1 MLDIGIDNELASSYG
16 LSLVGRPV
24 IPTAKQRVEHIEI
37 PGRHGSLTKKGAYEN
52 VPFKVKFNMLERK
65 NIKPFIRRAKPWLL
79 QGRTLFFTDDEV
91 YRKIKHVEMGDITT
105 EIEEHGEFEVDFTLD
120 PFEYTE
126 DVNLK
131 LTKPGVI
138 YNPGTIESDPKF
150 WIVGNGTF
158 RITINDVSFQIKDV
172 NGSVVIDSEILEAYT
187 DTISMNN
194 KMVGQFPIFNVG
206 ENTIEWSGA
215 IQFMEIRPRWRYK

>member
-1 MLDIGIDNELASSYG
+1 MLDIGIDNELASDYG
-16 LSLVGRPV
+16 IGMVGRPV
-24 IPTAKQRVEHIEI
+24 IPTAEQEVEHIEVS
-37 PGRHGSLTKKGAYEN
+37 GRHGSLTKKGAFKD
-52 VPFKVKFNMLERK
+52 VPLKIKFNMLEEE
-65 NIKPFIRRAKPWLL
+65 NIKPLVRRMKAWLMN
-79 QGRTLFFTDDEV
+79 GKTLYFTDDDV
-91 YRKIKHVEMGDITT
+91 YRKIKHVVVGDIVN
-105 EIEEHGEFEVDFTLD
+105 EIEEHGEFEVDFKLD

-138 YNPGTIESDPKF
+138 YNPGTMESDPKF

-172 NGSVVIDSEILEAYT
+172 NGFVVIDSEILEAYT
-187 DTISMNN
+187 DTISMNH
-194 KMVGQFPIFNVG
+194 KMVGQFPILGVG

>member
-16 LSLVGRPV
+16 LGLVGRPV
-24 IPTAKQRVEHIEI
+24 IPTAKQKVEHIEI

-52 VPFKVKFNMLERK
+52 VPFKVKFNMLERE

-79 QGRTLFFTDDEV
+79 QGKTLFFTDDDV
-91 YRKIKHVEMGDITT
+91 HRKIKHVEMGDITT

-158 RITINDVSFQIKDV
+158 RITINNVSFQIKDV
-172 NGSVVIDSEILEAYT
+172 NGSVVIDSEVLEAYT

-194 KMVGQFPIFNVG
+194 KMVGQFPILGVG
-206 ENTIEWSGA
+206 ENKIEWSGS

>member
-1 MLDIGIDNELASSYG
+1 MKLKNTVNLKWI
-16 LSLVGRPV
+16 LSC
-24 IPTAKQRVEHIEI
+24 
-37 PGRHGSLTKKGAYEN
+37 
-52 VPFKVKFNMLERK
+52 
-65 NIKPFIRRAKPWLL
+65 
-79 QGRTLFFTDDEV
+79 
-91 YRKIKHVEMGDITT
+91 
-105 EIEEHGEFEVDFTLD
+105 D

-172 NGSVVIDSEILEAYT
+172 NGSVVIDSEILKH
-187 DTISMNN
+187 I
-194 KMVGQFPIFNVG
+194 PIPY
-206 ENTIEWSGA
+206 
-215 IQFMEIRPRWRYK
+215 Q

>member
-16 LSLVGRPV
+16 LGLVGRPV
-24 IPTAKQRVEHIEI
+24 IPTAKQKVEHIEI
-37 PGRHGSLTKKGAYEN
+37 PGRHGSLRKKGAYEN
-52 VPFKVKFNMLERK
+52 VPFKVKFNMLERE

-79 QGRTLFFTDDEV
+79 QGKTLFFTDDDV
-91 YRKIKHVEMGDITT
+91 YRKIKHVEMGDIIT

-158 RITINDVSFQIKDV
+158 RLTINDVSFQIKDV
-172 NGSVVIDSEILEAYT
+172 NGSVVIESEILEAYT
-187 DTISMNN
+187 DTISMNH
-194 KMVGQFPIFNVG
+194 KMVGQFPILGVG

-215 IQFMEIRPRWRYK
+215 IQFMAIRPRWRYI

>member
-1 MLDIGIDNELASSYG
+1 MLDIGIDNQLASDYG
-16 LSLVGRPV
+16 ICMVERPV
-24 IPTAKQRVEHIEI
+24 IPTAEQEVEYIEVS
-37 PGRHGSLTKKGAYEN
+37 GRHGSLTKKGAFKD
-52 VPFKVKFNMLERK
+52 VPLKIKFNMLEEE
-65 NIKPFIRRAKPWLL
+65 NIKPLVRRMKAWLMN
-79 QGRTLFFTDDEV
+79 GKTLYFTDDDV
-91 YRKIKHVEMGDITT
+91 YRKIKHVVVGDIVN
-105 EIEEHGEFEVDFTLD
+105 EIEEHGEFEVDFKLD

-172 NGSVVIDSEILEAYT
+172 NGSVVIDSEVLEAYT

-194 KMVGQFPIFNVG
+194 KMVGQFPILNMG
-206 ENTIEWSGA
+206 ENKIEWSGA

>member
-16 LSLVGRPV
+16 LGLVGRPV
-24 IPTAKQRVEHIEI
+24 IPTAKQKVEHIEI

-52 VPFKVKFNMLERK
+52 VSFKVKFNMLERE

-79 QGRTLFFTDDEV
+79 QGKTLFFTDDDV
-91 YRKIKHVEMGDITT
+91 YRKIKHVEMGDIIT

-194 KMVGQFPIFNVG
+194 KMVGQFPILGV
-206 ENTIEWSGA
+206 
-215 IQFMEIRPRWRYK
+215 

>member
-16 LSLVGRPV
+16 LGLVGRPV
-24 IPTAKQRVEHIEI
+24 IPTAKQKVEHIEI

-52 VPFKVKFNMLERK
+52 VPFKVKFNMLERE

-79 QGRTLFFTDDEV
+79 QGRTLFFTDDDV
-91 YRKIKHVEMGDITT
+91 YRKIKHVEMGDIIT

-126 DVNLK
+126 DINLK
-131 LTKPGVI
+131 LTNPGVI
-138 YNPGTIESDPKF
+138 YNPSTIESDPKF

-172 NGSVVIDSEILEAYT
+172 NGSVVIDSEVLEAYT

>member
-16 LSLVGRPV
+16 LGLVGRPV
-24 IPTAKQRVEHIEI
+24 IPTAKQKVEHIEI

-52 VPFKVKFNMLERK
+52 VPFKVKFNMLERE

-79 QGRTLFFTDDEV
+79 QGKTLFFTDDDV
-91 YRKIKHVEMGDITT
+91 HRKIKHVEMGDITT

-172 NGSVVIDSEILEAYT
+172 NGSVVIDSEVLEAYT

-194 KMVGQFPIFNVG
+194 KMVGQFPIFNMG
-206 ENTIEWSGA
+206 ENKIEWSGS

>member
-1 MLDIGIDNELASSYG
+1 MDIGIDNELASSYG
-16 LSLVGRPV
+16 LGLVGRPV
-24 IPTAKQRVEHIEI
+24 IPTAKQKVEHIEI

-52 VPFKVKFNMLERK
+52 VPFKVKFNMLERE

-79 QGRTLFFTDDEV
+79 QGKTLFFTDDDV
-91 YRKIKHVEMGDITT
+91 HRKIKHVEMGDITT

-187 DTISMNN
+187 DTISMNH
-194 KMVGQFPIFNVG
+194 KMVGQFPIFNIG
-206 ENTIEWSGA
+206 ENKIEWSGE
-215 IQFMEIRPRWRYK
+215 IQFMEIQPRWRYK

>member
-1 MLDIGIDNELASSYG
+1 
-16 LSLVGRPV
+16 
-24 IPTAKQRVEHIEI
+24 
-37 PGRHGSLTKKGAYEN
+37 
-52 VPFKVKFNMLERK
+52 
-65 NIKPFIRRAKPWLL
+65 
-79 QGRTLFFTDDEV
+79 
-91 YRKIKHVEMGDITT
+91 MGDITT

-131 LTKPGVI
+131 LTSPGVI

-187 DTISMNN
+187 DTISMNH
-194 KMVGQFPIFNVG
+194 KMVGKFPILGVG

>member
-16 LSLVGRPV
+16 LGLVGRPV
-24 IPTAKQRVEHIEI
+24 IPTAKQKVEHIEI
-37 PGRHGSLTKKGAYEN
+37 PGRHGSLTKKGAFEN
-52 VPFKVKFNMLERK
+52 VSFKVKFNMLERE

-91 YRKIKHVEMGDITT
+91 YRKIKHVEIGDITT

-131 LTKPGVI
+131 LTKPGVM
-138 YNPGTIESDPKF
+138 YNPGTMESDPKF

-172 NGSVVIDSEILEAYT
+172 NGSVIIDSEILEAYT
-187 DTISMNN
+187 DTISMNH
-194 KMVGQFPIFNVG
+194 KMVGQFPIFNIG

>member
-16 LSLVGRPV
+16 LGLVGRPV
-24 IPTAKQRVEHIEI
+24 IPTAKQKVEHIEI

-52 VPFKVKFNMLERK
+52 VPFKVKFNMLERE

-79 QGRTLFFTDDEV
+79 QGKTLFFTDDDV
-91 YRKIKHVEMGDITT
+91 YRKIKHVEMGDIIT

-172 NGSVVIDSEILEAYT
+172 NGSVVIDSEVLEAYT

-194 KMVGQFPIFNVG
+194 KMVGQFPILGVG

>member
-1 MLDIGIDNELASSYG
+1 LLDIGIDNELASSYG
-16 LSLVGRPV
+16 LGLVGRPV
-24 IPTAKQRVEHIEI
+24 IPTAKQKVEHIEI
-37 PGRHGSLTKKGAYEN
+37 PGRNGSLTKKGAYEN
-52 VPFKVKFNMLERK
+52 VPFKVKFNMLERE
-65 NIKPFIRRAKPWLL
+65 NIKPFIRRAKPLLL

-172 NGSVVIDSEILEAYT
+172 NGSVVIDSEVLEAYT
-187 DTISMNN
+187 DTISMNH
-194 KMVGQFPIFNVG
+194 KMVGQFPILGVG
-206 ENTIEWSGA
+206 ENTIEWSGT

>member
-1 MLDIGIDNELASSYG
+1 MDIGIDNELASSYG
-16 LSLVGRPV
+16 LGLVGRPV
-24 IPTAKQRVEHIEI
+24 IPTAKQKVEHIEI

-52 VPFKVKFNMLERK
+52 VPFKVKFNMLERE

-79 QGRTLFFTDDEV
+79 QGKTFFFTDDDV
-91 YRKIKHVEMGDITT
+91 HRKIKHVEMGDITT

-150 WIVGNGTF
+150 WILGNGTF

-187 DTISMNN
+187 DTISMNH
-194 KMVGQFPIFNVG
+194 KMMGQFPIFNMG
-206 ENTIEWSGA
+206 ENKIEWSGA

>member
-16 LSLVGRPV
+16 LGLVGRPV
-24 IPTAKQRVEHIEI
+24 IPTAKQKVEHIEI

-52 VPFKVKFNMLERK
+52 VPFKVRFNMLERE

-79 QGRTLFFTDDEV
+79 QGKTLFFTDDDV
-91 YRKIKHVEMGDITT
+91 HRKMKHVEMGDITT

-131 LTKPGVI
+131 LTKPGVM

-187 DTISMNN
+187 DTISMNH
-194 KMVGQFPIFNVG
+194 KMIGQFPILGVG
-206 ENTIEWSGA
+206 ENKIEWSGS

>member
-16 LSLVGRPV
+16 LGLVGRPV
-24 IPTAKQRVEHIEI
+24 IPTAKQKVEHIEI

-52 VPFKVKFNMLERK
+52 VPFKVKFNMLERE

-79 QGRTLFFTDDEV
+79 QGKTLFFTDDDV
-91 YRKIKHVEMGDITT
+91 HRKIKHVEMGDITT

-138 YNPGTIESDPKF
+138 YNSGTIESDPKF
-150 WIVGNGTF
+150 WIVGNGNF

-187 DTISMNN
+187 DTISMNH

>member
-1 MLDIGIDNELASSYG
+1 LLDIGIDNELASSYG
-16 LSLVGRPV
+16 LGLVGRPV
-24 IPTAKQRVEHIEI
+24 IPTAKQKVEHIEI

-52 VPFKVKFNMLERK
+52 VPFKVKFNMLERE

-79 QGRTLFFTDDEV
+79 QGKTLFFTDDDV
-91 YRKIKHVEMGDITT
+91 HRKIKHVEMGDITT

-158 RITINDVSFQIKDV
+158 RITINNVSFQIKDV
-172 NGSVVIDSEILEAYT
+172 NGSVVIDSEVLEAYT

-194 KMVGQFPIFNVG
+194 KMVGQFPILGVG
-206 ENTIEWSGA
+206 ENKIEWSGS

>member
-1 MLDIGIDNELASSYG
+1 MDIGIDNELASSYG
-16 LSLVGRPV
+16 LGLVGRPV
-24 IPTAKQRVEHIEI
+24 IPTAKQKVEHIEI

-52 VPFKVKFNMLERK
+52 VPFKVRFNMLERE

-79 QGRTLFFTDDEV
+79 QGKTLFFTDDDV
-91 YRKIKHVEMGDITT
+91 HRKMKHVEMGDITT

-131 LTKPGVI
+131 LTKPGVM

-187 DTISMNN
+187 DTISMNH
-194 KMVGQFPIFNVG
+194 KMIGQFPILGVG
-206 ENTIEWSGA
+206 ENKIEWSGS

>member
-1 MLDIGIDNELASSYG
+1 MDIGIDNELASSYG
-16 LSLVGRPV
+16 LGLVDRPV
-24 IPTAKQRVEHIEI
+24 IPTAKQKVEHIEI

-52 VPFKVKFNMLERK
+52 VPFKVKFNMLERE

-91 YRKIKHVEMGDITT
+91 YRKIQHVEMGDITT

-138 YNPGTIESDPKF
+138 YNPGTMESDPKF

-187 DTISMNN
+187 DTISMNH

>member
-16 LSLVGRPV
+16 LGLVGRPV
-24 IPTAKQRVEHIEI
+24 IPTAKQKVEHIEI

-52 VPFKVKFNMLERK
+52 VPFKVKFNMLERE

-79 QGRTLFFTDDEV
+79 QGKTLFFTDDDV
-91 YRKIKHVEMGDITT
+91 YRKIKRVEMGDITT

-120 PFEYTE
+120 PFAYTE

-138 YNPGTIESDPKF
+138 YNPGTMESNPKF

-172 NGSVVIDSEILEAYT
+172 KGSVVIDSEILEAYT
-187 DTISMNN
+187 DTISMNHE
-194 KMVGQFPIFNVG
+194 MVGQFPILGVG
-206 ENTIEWSGA
+206 ENTIDWLGS
-215 IQFMEIRPRWRYK
+215 IQSISIRPRWRYL

>member
-16 LSLVGRPV
+16 LGLVGRPV
-24 IPTAKQRVEHIEI
+24 IPTAKQKVEHIEI

-52 VPFKVKFNMLERK
+52 VSFKVKFNMLERE

-79 QGRTLFFTDDEV
+79 QGKTLFFTDDDV
-91 YRKIKHVEMGDITT
+91 YRKIKHVEMGDIIT

-172 NGSVVIDSEILEAYT
+172 NGSVVIDSEVLEAYT
-187 DTISMNN
+187 DTISMND
-194 KMVGQFPIFNVG
+194 KMVGKFPILGVG

>member
-1 MLDIGIDNELASSYG
+1 MLEIGIDNELASSYG
-16 LSLVGRPV
+16 LGLVGRPV
-24 IPTAKQRVEHIEI
+24 IPTAKQKVEHIEI

-52 VPFKVKFNMLERK
+52 VPFKVKFNMLERE

-138 YNPGTIESDPKF
+138 YNPGTMESEPKF

-172 NGSVVIDSEILEAYT
+172 NGSAVIDSEVLEAYT

>member
-16 LSLVGRPV
+16 LGLVGRPV
-24 IPTAKQRVEHIEI
+24 IPTAKQKVEHIEI

-52 VPFKVKFNMLERK
+52 VPFKVKFNMLERE

-79 QGRTLFFTDDEV
+79 QGKTLFFTDDDV
-91 YRKIKHVEMGDITT
+91 HWKIKHVEMGDITT

-172 NGSVVIDSEILEAYT
+172 NGSVVIDSEVLEAYT

-194 KMVGQFPIFNVG
+194 KMVGQFPILGVG
-206 ENTIEWSGA
+206 ENKIEWSGS

>member
-16 LSLVGRPV
+16 LGLVGRPV
-24 IPTAKQRVEHIEI
+24 IPTAKQKVEHIEI

-52 VPFKVKFNMLERK
+52 VPFKVKFNMLERE

-79 QGRTLFFTDDEV
+79 QGRTLFFTDDDV
-91 YRKIKHVEMGDITT
+91 YRKIKHVEMGDIIT

-126 DVNLK
+126 DINLK
-131 LTKPGVI
+131 LTNPGVI

-172 NGSVVIDSEILEAYT
+172 NGSVVIDSEVLEAYT

>member
-16 LSLVGRPV
+16 LGLVGRPV
-24 IPTAKQRVEHIEI
+24 IPTAKQKVEHIEV

-52 VPFKVKFNMLERK
+52 VSFKVKFNMLERE

-79 QGRTLFFTDDEV
+79 QGKTLFFTDDDV
-91 YRKIKHVEMGDITT
+91 YRKIKHVEMGDIIT

-131 LTKPGVI
+131 LTQPGVI
-138 YNPGTIESDPKF
+138 YNPGTMESDPKF
-150 WIVGNGTF
+150 WILGNGTF

-172 NGSVVIDSEILEAYT
+172 KGSVVIDSEVLEAYT
-187 DTISMNN
+187 DTISMNH
-194 KMVGQFPIFNVG
+194 KMVGQFPILGVG

>member
-16 LSLVGRPV
+16 LGLVGRPV
-24 IPTAKQRVEHIEI
+24 IPTAKQKVEHIEI

-52 VPFKVKFNMLERK
+52 VPFKVKFNMLERE

-79 QGRTLFFTDDEV
+79 QGKTLFFTDDDV
-91 YRKIKHVEMGDITT
+91 HRKIKHVEMGDITT

-172 NGSVVIDSEILEAYT
+172 NGSVVIDSEVLEAYT

-194 KMVGQFPIFNVG
+194 KMVGQFPILGVG
-206 ENTIEWSGA
+206 ENKIEWSGS
-215 IQFMEIRPRWRYK
+215 IQFMEIRPRWRCK